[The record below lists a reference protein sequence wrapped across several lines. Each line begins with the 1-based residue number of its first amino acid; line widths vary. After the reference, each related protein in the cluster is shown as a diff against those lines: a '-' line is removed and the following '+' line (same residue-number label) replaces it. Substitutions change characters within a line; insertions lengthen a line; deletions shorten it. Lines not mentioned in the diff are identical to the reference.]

1 MNILITGAAGFIGS
15 KTADLLLKENHQVIG
30 VDNLNNYYDPKFKKF
45 RLNELSRYSN
55 FTFIQ
60 LDIENHNELRT
71 IFKEYNFEIV
81 INLAARAG
89 VRYSIENPFIYAQTN
104 FVGSLN
110 LLDLMRNHKVS
121 KYVMASTSS
130 IYADSDMPFLES
142 LAVNSPISPYA
153 ATKKAAELMA
163 YTYHHQFGIDVSIVR
178 YFTVYGPSGRP
189 DMSVLRFIKWID
201 EEKPILLYGDG
212 TQSRDF
218 TYIDDIA
225 RGTIMAAMA
234 KTGYEVINLGGGNNP
249 ISMNSLIEKIEH
261 LLNKKVI
268 INSQPFHTA
277 DVDSTWANIDK
288 ANKILNWSP
297 EIDLDTGLK
306 NTVEWYLKNKSWL
319 SKLNFHDK

>member
-110 LLDLMRNHKVS
+110 LLDLMRNHKVT